1 MVGDEDDSFESC
13 MGTAMTSSS
22 MASRRVRTS
31 LVRSFIA
38 GEGDMGW
45 CRVDREAGKAINGEG
60 EVKRSDLLREGE
72 EPGGVPQHTC
82 SNDRNGRKVRE
93 VKRGTTLERHDKEQ
107 WHASNR
113 TERMV
118 AGSGSYT

>member
-13 MGTAMTSSS
+13 IGTAMTSSS

-60 EVKRSDLLREGE
+60 EVKRSDLLGEGE
-72 EPGGVPQHTC
+72 EPGGVAFHNT
-82 SNDRNGRKVRE
+82 RAA
-93 VKRGTTLERHDKEQ
+93 TTG
-107 WHASNR
+107 
-113 TERMV
+113 MV
-118 AGSGSYT
+118 ARCGR